1 MEHLDIPATSD
12 PTAERDDQ
20 LEDGELK
27 ARAPIALKDISP
39 EVAALG
45 VTSFADLPLHPSI
58 LEAIATIGWTTPT
71 PVQKL
76 CLPFSLRGRDVAG
89 FAQTGTGKTGVFLI
103 TILNKLL
110 TSEAA
115 ADQTVGRVPRAI
127 VIAPTR
133 ELAMQS
139 EQDAADLFQRTGI
152 KSVAVF
158 GGVDYDKQAREIKDG
173 VDVIFAT
180 PGRLKDYIQKQVISL
195 ADITCFVCDE
205 ADRMFDMGFIE
216 DVEFFLE
223 RIPATAQR
231 LLFSAT
237 TNEQVKE
244 LAFEYL
250 ENPEYIS
257 VNPETITPEK
267 IEMHAL
273 HCHATDKLKVILGL
287 LQDHNPECSIIF
299 TNTKLTAEWLHFKL
313 LHNGIE
319 ADLISGDLPQSKR
332 ISLIHRIKE
341 GKIKA
346 LVATDVASRGLHISR
361 VTHVYNFDL
370 PDDASNYVHRVG
382 RTARAGA
389 KGFAY
394 SLVCDDYGQN
404 LAAINDLLG
413 PIALHTEWPAE
424 RYSSIVDK
432 AGNPFEERYAARR
445 DRSGEATFG
454 SSPRRDDRG
463 SASRDRPR
471 GGSDRPHRQGA
482 DGGPRPQHD
491 GPRGP
496 REHRIEQDRGTRP
509 PQRPGQGQS
518 EHAAFAQPRDGGDR
532 KKRRRRGRKDGQ
544 PGAQPN
550 EGRNVGPGPQQGRDR
565 HGPRD
570 GQAGQRGP
578 RPRDRPA
585 PQSAAAHTEVAM
597 DVAPKTMGGM
607 IKKLVKTIF
616 GLGK

>member
-1 MEHLDIPATSD
+1 MEHLDKPATGPLHSD
-12 PTAERDDQ
+12 EPAD
-20 LEDGELK
+20 DGEVK
-27 ARAPIALKDISP
+27 ERAPVPLKDISP
-39 EVAALG
+39 EIAALG
-45 VTSFADLPLHPSI
+45 VNTFDDLPLHPTI
-58 LEAIATIGWTTPT
+58 LEAVRTIGWTTPT

-110 TSEAA
+110 SSPAA
-115 ADQTVGRVPRAI
+115 ADQTSGRVPRAI

-139 EQDAADLFQRTGI
+139 EQDAQDLFARTGI
-152 KSVAVF
+152 KSIAVF
-158 GGVDYDKQAREIKDG
+158 GGIDYDKQAREIKEG

-180 PGRLKDYIQKQVISL
+180 PGRLKDYIQKKVVRL
-195 ADITCFVCDE
+195 EDITLFVCDE

-223 RIPATAQR
+223 RIPETAQR
-231 LLFSAT
+231 MLFSAT

-273 HCHATDKLKVILGL
+273 HCHATQKLQVLLGL

-299 TNTKLTAEWLHFKL
+299 TNTKLTAEWLYFKL

-319 ADLISGDLPQSKR
+319 ADLISGDLPQKKR
-332 ISLIHRIKE
+332 IDLIHRIKE

-370 PDDASNYVHRVG
+370 PDDAANFIHRVG

-389 KGFAY
+389 RGFAY
-394 SLVCDDYGQN
+394 SRLRRLRPELSGDQR
-404 LAAINDLLG
+404 LAWTLG
-413 PIALHTEWPAE
+413 AQ
-424 RYSSIVDK
+424 
-432 AGNPFEERYAARR
+432 
-445 DRSGEATFG
+445 
-454 SSPRRDDRG
+454 
-463 SASRDRPR
+463 
-471 GGSDRPHRQGA
+471 HRVA
-482 DGGPRPQHD
+482 KRTLP
-491 GPRGP
+491 
-496 REHRIEQDRGTRP
+496 
-509 PQRPGQGQS
+509 
-518 EHAAFAQPRDGGDR
+518 GDR
-532 KKRRRRGRKDGQ
+532 R
-544 PGAQPN
+544 
-550 EGRNVGPGPQQGRDR
+550 
-565 HGPRD
+565 
-570 GQAGQRGP
+570 
-578 RPRDRPA
+578 
-585 PQSAAAHTEVAM
+585 QSRQS
-597 DVAPKTMGGM
+597 
-607 IKKLVKTIF
+607 L
-616 GLGK
+616 